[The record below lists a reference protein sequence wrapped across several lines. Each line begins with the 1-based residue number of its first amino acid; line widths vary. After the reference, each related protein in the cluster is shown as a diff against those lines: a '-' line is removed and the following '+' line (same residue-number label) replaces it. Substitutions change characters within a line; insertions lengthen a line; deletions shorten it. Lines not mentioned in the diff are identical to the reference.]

1 MAKYQKNSGV
11 FLHPEVPSEPGF
23 SKLAYNGLLF
33 KSGATEVYAHVGYGR
48 KWENTQDYKMT
59 KTDEGFEATI
69 PIRQHAGLLN
79 VCFKDS
85 ANNWDN
91 NAGANYSFLISNSDC
106 GSNLEVANEISNL
119 SNLRFKL
126 SAFKEAVSHR
136 YKQTK

>member
-1 MAKYQKNSGV
+1 MAKFHKNGGV
-11 FLHPEVPSEPGF
+11 FLYPAVPSNQ
-23 SKLAYNGLLF
+23 SLCKLTYNGLLSQ
-33 KSGATEVYAHVGYGR
+33 SGATEVYAHVGYGR
-48 KWENTQDYKMT
+48 RWENTQDYKMT
-59 KTDEGFEATI
+59 KTTRGFEATI
-69 PIRQHAGLLN
+69 PIQHADTLN